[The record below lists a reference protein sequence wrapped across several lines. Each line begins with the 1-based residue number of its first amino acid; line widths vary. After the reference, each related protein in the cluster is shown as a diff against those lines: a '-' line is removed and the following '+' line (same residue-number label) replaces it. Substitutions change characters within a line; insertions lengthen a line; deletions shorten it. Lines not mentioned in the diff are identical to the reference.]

1 MHPEASA
8 GKYSVAIVG
17 KDLMARKGGKILR
30 STTRIVRKDAHID
43 VDVVLFLIG

>member
-8 GKYSVAIVG
+8 DKYSVAMAG
-17 KDLMARKGGKILR
+17 KDLTARKGRNTLS
-30 STTRIVRKDAHID
+30 STTRIVKEDAHID